1 MKPTIQVGNTSSIS
15 FTVTEQMQARFDGHV
30 IHPVCSTWDMAHQFE
45 NAARRTLESHLEDEE
60 QGIGSFLSLD
70 HVKPAPIGSTVE
82 VEATIT
88 ELDRTTVVCEIV
100 ATIRGEICAT
110 GKQVQRVL
118 PSSSISRLFDD
129 STSQ

>member
-1 MKPTIQVGNTSSIS
+1 
-15 FTVTEQMQARFDGHV
+15 
-30 IHPVCSTWDMAHQFE
+30 MAHQFE
-45 NAARRTLESHLEDEE
+45 NAARRTLESHLEDED

-118 PSSSISRLFDD
+118 PSSTISRLIDD